1 MGIDRKSQ
9 TFYNKICAVKNKV
22 GDGDLGKA
30 EKKVTEF
37 LSHQSSVL
45 TAIPRRQRK
54 MQIAE
59 VRAVRAQASSQQCSS
74 IASGRCGITKNAD

>member
-9 TFYNKICAVKNKV
+9 TFYNKICAVKNK
-22 GDGDLGKA
+22 GGGDLGKA